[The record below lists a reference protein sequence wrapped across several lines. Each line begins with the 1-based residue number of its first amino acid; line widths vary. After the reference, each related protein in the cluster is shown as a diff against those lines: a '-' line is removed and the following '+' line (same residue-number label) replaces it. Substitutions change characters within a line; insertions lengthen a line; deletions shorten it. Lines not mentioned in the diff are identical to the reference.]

1 MSNLE
6 LRGNAMLAEI
16 TAQRNMALDR
26 CAVIAADLAQAEAKI
41 KELEALVTPEKPA
54 EPPAAPA

>member
-41 KELEALVTPEKPA
+41 KELEAKPA
-54 EPPAAPA
+54 EPPAP